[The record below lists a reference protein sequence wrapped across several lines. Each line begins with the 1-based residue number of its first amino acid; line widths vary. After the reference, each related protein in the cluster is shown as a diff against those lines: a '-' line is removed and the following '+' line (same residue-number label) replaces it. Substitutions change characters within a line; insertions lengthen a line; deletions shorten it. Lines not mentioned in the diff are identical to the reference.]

1 LKTAFDTVAKIIK
14 GKAILNRTTDI
25 DIISIDSR
33 SLQNNATTLFFA
45 LTGKNSDA
53 HQYINELEQKG
64 VCNFVVS
71 KLPENT
77 QKSNFILVENTL
89 KALQEF
95 AESYRQNFHFPIIG
109 ITGSNGKTIVKEWL
123 NFLLSPD
130 YNIARSPKSYNSQ
143 IGVPLSVLGINE
155 NHNFGIF
162 EAGISLPNEMQ
173 NLEKIIRPTIGILT
187 NIGDAHDEGF
197 IDKKQKISEK
207 LKLFKHSDVV
217 IFQKNELV
225 EQLLQTYQAN
235 SFCWSFEKSDN
246 ALFIKKSTSKNV
258 TTLTFTFHNQD
269 FEVKI
274 PFSDYASTENAINA
288 MMVLLHLGYDK
299 QTVENRMQM
308 LYPMEMRLKVKN
320 GINNSTIID
329 DSYISDFQSLKI
341 ALDFLEQQKQ
351 HKKKTIIFSDILQSG
366 KDETELYREVSEL
379 FTQNKITKVIGIG
392 KQISQHKDLFKN
404 IDTYENTSE
413 FLENFNSSEFA
424 NQTLLIKGA
433 RSFHLEEIVSVL
445 EEKTHQT
452 VLEINLNAITHNLNY
467 FKSKLKPETKI
478 MVMIK
483 AFGYGSGSFEIAKL
497 LEYHKVNYLGVAFV
511 DEGIALRNAGI
522 TTPIIVMNPEPSGFS
537 ALISKDLEPEIYS
550 LKELQAF
557 QKEVEKQNRKKYP
570 IHLKID
576 SGMHRL
582 GFVEKDIPAL
592 LEHLKSNSD
601 LFEVKS
607 IFSHFSASDDLQ
619 FEDFTQEQFA
629 VFNKL
634 SNSIKE
640 QLNIQPICHI
650 SNTSAISNYPEFQK
664 DMVRL
669 GIGLYGIS
677 NDESEMKYLEN
688 VGTLK
693 SVILQIKDI
702 QKGESVGYSRGFM
715 AEKPIRTAT
724 IPIGYADGIPRAWGR
739 GRGYVIINNKKA
751 PILGSVCMDM
761 LMVDITEISCN
772 EGDAVVIFGENPNV
786 VEMAKVL
793 DTIPYE
799 ILTGISHRVKR
810 VFYRE

>member
-1 LKTAFDTVAKIIK
+1 MRTTFDTVTKILK
-14 GKAILNRTTDI
+14 GKSIQNKATEI
-25 DIISIDSR
+25 DRVSIDSR

-45 LTGKNSDA
+45 LKGKNSDA
-53 HQYINELEQKG
+53 HQYVSELEQKG
-64 VCNFVVS
+64 VYNFVVS
-71 KLPENT
+71 QLPANI
-77 QKSNFILVENTL
+77 KNSNFIVVDNTL
-89 KALQEF
+89 EALQTF
-95 AESYRQNFHFPIIG
+95 AENYREHFNYPVVG

-123 NFLLSPD
+123 NFLLSPE

-143 IGVPLSVLGINE
+143 IGVPLSILGINE

-173 NLEKIIRPTIGILT
+173 NLEKIIKPTIGILT
-187 NIGDAHDEGF
+187 NIGDAHNEGF
-197 IDKKQKISEK
+197 TDKEQKISEK
-207 LKLFKHSDVV
+207 LKLFKHTDVV

-225 EQLLQTYQAN
+225 EQLLESYKTK
-235 SFCWSFEKSDN
+235 SFCWSFEKSEN
-246 ALFIKKSTSKNV
+246 TLFIKKSISKHD
-258 TTLTFTFHNQD
+258 TALAFTFNSQN

-274 PFSDYASTENAINA
+274 PFTDYASTENAINA
-288 MMVLLHLGYDK
+288 MMVLLHLGYDN
-299 QTVENRMQM
+299 QTVENRMKM
-308 LYPMEMRLKVKN
+308 LYPIEMRLKVKN

-366 KDETELYREVSEL
+366 KDETELYHEISEL
-379 FTQNKITKVIGIG
+379 FTQNKISKIIGIG
-392 KQISQHKDLFKN
+392 TQISKHKNLFKN
-404 IDTYENTSE
+404 IETYQNTHE
-413 FLENFNSSEFA
+413 FLENFDSSQFT
-424 NQTLLIKGA
+424 NQTILLKGA
-433 RSFHLEEIVSVL
+433 RSFHLEEIVSIL

-467 FKSKLKPETKI
+467 YKSKLKPETKI

-522 TTPIIVMNPEPSGFS
+522 NTPIMVMNPEPSGFS

-550 LKELQAF
+550 LKELQSF

-582 GFVEKDIPAL
+582 GFVEQDIPAL
-592 LEHLKSNSD
+592 IEYLKTNSD
-601 LFEVKS
+601 WFEVNS
-607 IFSHFSASDDLQ
+607 IFSHFSGSDNAK
-619 FEDFTQEQFA
+619 FKDFTQEQFA
-629 VFNKL
+629 VFNKI
-634 SNSIKE
+634 STAIKE
-640 QLNIQPICHI
+640 QLKIEPICHI
-650 SNTSAISNYPEFQK
+650 SNTSAISNYPEFQM

-693 SVILQIKDI
+693 SIILQIKDI
-702 QKGESVGYSRGFM
+702 QKGESVGYSRGFV
-715 AEKPIRTAT
+715 AEKPTRTAT
-724 IPIGYADGIPRAWGR
+724 IPIGYADGIPRAWGKE
-739 GRGYVIINNKKA
+739 RGYVLINNQKA
-751 PILGSVCMDM
+751 TILGAVCMDM

-772 EGDAVVIFGENPNV
+772 EGDTVIIFGENPNV
-786 VEMAKVL
+786 TEMAKVL

>member
-258 TTLTFTFHNQD
+258 TTLTFTFHYQD

-274 PFSDYASTENAINA
+274 PFSDYASTENTINA

>member
-1 LKTAFDTVAKIIK
+1 MKTAFDTVAKIIK
-14 GKAILNRTTDI
+14 GKAILNKTTDI

-173 NLEKIIRPTIGILT
+173 NLEKMIKPSIGILT

-197 IDKKQKISEK
+197 VDKGQKISEK

-225 EQLLQTYQAN
+225 VQLLDSYKAK
-235 SFCWSFEKSDN
+235 SFYWSFEKSDN

-258 TTLTFTFHNQD
+258 TTLEFTFNNQD
-269 FEVKI
+269 FKVKI

-308 LYPMEMRLKVKN
+308 LYPIEMRLKVKN

-351 HKKKTIIFSDILQSG
+351 HKIKTIIFSDILQSG
-366 KDETELYREVSEL
+366 KDEAELYREVAEL
-379 FTQNKITKVIGIG
+379 FTQNKITKIIGIG

-404 IDTYENTSE
+404 IETYEKTSE
-413 FLENFNSSEFA
+413 FLKDFDPTQFA

-452 VLEINLNAITHNLNY
+452 VLEINLNSITHNLNY
-467 FKSKLKPETKI
+467 FKSKLKSETKI

-537 ALISKDLEPEIYS
+537 ALVAKNLEPEIYS

-557 QKEVEKQNRKKYP
+557 QKEVEKQNRKHYP

-582 GFVEKDIPAL
+582 GFVEQDIPAL
-592 LEHLKSNSD
+592 IDYLKGNTD
-601 LFEVKS
+601 LFEIKS
-607 IFSHFSASDDLQ
+607 IFSHFSGSDNPK
-619 FEDFTQEQFA
+619 FKDFTLEQFK
-629 VFNKL
+629 VFNKMA
-634 SNSIKE
+634 NSIKE

-650 SNTSAISNYPEFQK
+650 SNTSAISNYPEFQM

-693 SVILQIKDI
+693 SVILQIKEI
-702 QKGESVGYSRGFM
+702 KKGESVGYSRGFI
-715 AEKPIRTAT
+715 AEKPTRTAT

-739 GRGYVIINNKKA
+739 GRGYVVINNQKA
-751 PILGSVCMDM
+751 TILGSVCMDM
-761 LMVDITEISCN
+761 LMVDITDIACS
-772 EGDAVVIFGENPNV
+772 EGDSVTIFGETPNV

-799 ILTGISHRVKR
+799 ILAGISQRVKR